1 MLLGWR
7 RVLVLAAVVWMAGSG
22 TAWAEEREAL
32 FERLAD
38 GGYVVYWRHA
48 ATDRRQGDRDFRD
61 MDQCEFQRNLDARG
75 QAQART
81 VGAGFVARGIPVGEV
96 LTSDFCR
103 NRETAEIAFGRYERV
118 RDLWNLPA
126 AHAST
131 LGRDVLVSRL
141 RERLGTVP
149 ADASKNTVI
158 VGHNLNLQAAA
169 QVRIDEGEMAVFEP
183 QGNGRFILLGT
194 LTPADFE

>member
-1 MLLGWR
+1 
-7 RVLVLAAVVWMAGSG
+7 
-22 TAWAEEREAL
+22 
-32 FERLAD
+32 
-38 GGYVVYWRHA
+38 
-48 ATDRRQGDRDFRD
+48 
-61 MDQCEFQRNLDARG
+61 MDQCAFQRNLDARG

-81 VGAGFVARGIPVGEV
+81 VGAGLVARGIPVGEV
-96 LTSDFCR
+96 FTSDFCR

-126 AHAST
+126 AHASAV
-131 LGRDVLVSRL
+131 GRDVLVNSL
-141 RERLGTVP
+141 RERLGTAP
-149 ADASKNTVI
+149 ADPSKNTVI
-158 VGHNLNLQAAA
+158 VGHNLNLQAAS

>member
-1 MLLGWR
+1 MAGGWR
-7 RVLVLAAVVWMAGSG
+7 SVLVLAVVVWMAGFG

-32 FERLAD
+32 LERLAD

-75 QAQART
+75 RAQART

-118 RDLWNLPA
+118 KNLWNLPV
-126 AHAST
+126 ASASG
-131 LGRDVLVSRL
+131 LGRDALVNGL
-141 RERLGTVP
+141 RERLGTPP
-149 ADASKNTVI
+149 ADPSKNTVI

-169 QVRIDEGEMAVFEP
+169 RVRIDEGVMAVFEP
-183 QGNGRFILLGT
+183 LGDARFAFLGT
-194 LTPADFE
+194 LEPSDFE

>member
-1 MLLGWR
+1 MAGGWR
-7 RVLVLAAVVWMAGSG
+7 SVLVLAVVVWMAGFG
-22 TAWAEEREAL
+22 TAWAEDREAL
-32 FERLAD
+32 LERLAE

-75 QAQART
+75 RAQART

-118 RDLWNLPA
+118 KNLWNLPVA
-126 AHAST
+126 NASG
-131 LGRDVLVSRL
+131 LGRDALVNGL
-141 RERLGTVP
+141 RERLGTPP
-149 ADASKNTVI
+149 ADPSKNTVI

-169 QVRIDEGEMAVFEP
+169 GVRIDEGVMAVFEP
-183 QGNGRFILLGT
+183 LGDARFAFLGT
-194 LTPADFE
+194 LEPADFE